1 MSRES
6 DASTAS
12 PANQFSL
19 EGRTALVT
27 GSTTGLGLAI
37 AESLGAA
44 GAKVALNYFN
54 DQRRAEAAYERY
66 RSQGAEGC
74 LVRGSVIDATDVD
87 RIVAE
92 VEATLGGIDILVVS
106 ATPDQPHRPIEE
118 YDWAFHQSMIDYFIK
133 SPYLLARAVLPRMKE
148 RHWGRIV
155 NLGSEVLTRGVGNF
169 SPYLAAKGGQNGW
182 NRSMATE
189 LAPWGITVNM
199 VSPGWIPVER
209 HEKDPQS
216 EKDEYLAQIPMGRWG
231 VPRDVGGIVTFLAG
245 DAASFVT
252 GQNIHVNGGMT
263 VH

>member
-6 DASTAS
+6 DASTAP

-74 LVRGSVIDATDVD
+74 LVRGSAIDATDVD

-92 VEATLGGIDILVVS
+92 VEATLGGLSCCHTPCHVS
-106 ATPDQPHRPIEE
+106 G
-118 YDWAFHQSMIDYFIK
+118 
-133 SPYLLARAVLPRMKE
+133 RA
-148 RHWGRIV
+148 
-155 NLGSEVLTRGVGNF
+155 
-169 SPYLAAKGGQNGW
+169 
-182 NRSMATE
+182 
-189 LAPWGITVNM
+189 
-199 VSPGWIPVER
+199 
-209 HEKDPQS
+209 
-216 EKDEYLAQIPMGRWG
+216 
-231 VPRDVGGIVTFLAG
+231 DVGGV
-245 DAASFVT
+245 S
-252 GQNIHVNGGMT
+252 
-263 VH
+263 